1 MQDRIYVFN
10 YFLET
15 KIRKSA
21 RIRETKTNQKKMVA
35 DVDKPKTG
43 EQNEAKFSE
52 ICLVMLTGTCFM
64 QRCELVGCA

>member
-43 EQNEAKFSE
+43 
-52 ICLVMLTGTCFM
+52 
-64 QRCELVGCA
+64 

>member
-21 RIRETKTNQKKMVA
+21 RIRETNTNQKKKVA

-43 EQNEAKFSE
+43 
-52 ICLVMLTGTCFM
+52 
-64 QRCELVGCA
+64 